1 MTTTKLKTVLFAASS
16 LSFLLACATE
26 GDTRTASQRSEPCPV
41 NRTYVCEERIGQ
53 VQNCKCLHKDDMR
66 DIYDL
71 RGDRH

>member
-1 MTTTKLKTVLFAASS
+1 MKTAKLKAILCAAVTLPFLF
-16 LSFLLACATE
+16 ACATE
-26 GDTRTASQRSEPCPV
+26 GDTKTASTRTEPCPP

-53 VQNCKCLHKDDMR
+53 VQSCKCLHKDDMR